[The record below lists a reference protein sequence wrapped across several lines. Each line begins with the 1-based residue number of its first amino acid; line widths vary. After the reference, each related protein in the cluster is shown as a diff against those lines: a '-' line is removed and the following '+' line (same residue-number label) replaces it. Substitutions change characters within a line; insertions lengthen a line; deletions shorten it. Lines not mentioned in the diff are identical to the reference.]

1 MLRSFLAIFPSFV
14 CRSLKSAVP
23 LFRCKDCALAHLV
36 RQFFGFVVYSVAQG
50 FCVFYV
56 SPVALGW
63 QIRFLCFFM
72 LDLMLEQIRRLV
84 RRLAHGW
91 QIRRLVRRLA
101 HGWQI
106 RRCLQIFS
114 AFQLDAGAN
123 ANLFLSLFAK
133 LRRDSR

>member
-1 MLRSFLAIFPSFV
+1 MFAEVSRAPFLFLDAKIAHWRILFANFLVSLFIPWLKVSVFFMLVQWFKV
-14 CRSLKSAVP
+14 GK
-23 LFRCKDCALAHLV
+23 
-36 RQFFGFVVYSVAQG
+36 
-50 FCVFYV
+50 CVFYV
-56 SPVALGW
+56 SPVVQGW
-63 QIRFLCFFM
+63 
-72 LDLMLEQIRRLV
+72 QIRRLV

>member
-1 MLRSFLAIFPSFV
+1 MLMLMQMLMLFRSFLAIFPSFV
-14 CRSLKSAVP
+14 CRSLKSAVA
-23 LFRCKDCALAHLV
+23 LFRCIALAHLV
-36 RQFFGFVVYSVAQG
+36 RQFFGFGVFPMAQG
-50 FCVFYV
+50 FCV
-56 SPVALGW
+56 
-63 QIRFLCFFM
+63 FM